1 MPAVRHNFTESFP
14 PPVVTV
20 PTSILLPAQSGPE
33 WLLAVIHWLCNQ
45 FPPGEFLSYP
55 WNMQGLIA
63 IALVGMICGA
73 VGSLVVGNRMAF
85 FSDALAHCAF
95 AGVALGLLLGV
106 VTGAGDE
113 DFAEWVTLVM
123 IVFGIVIGLGI
134 AFVREFT
141 AQANDTVIGVFYAG
155 AIGLGAVFLKAGS
168 GRRYLPPEDFLF
180 GNLVTIQP
188 VDLLV
193 LAGLTVLAAVV
204 LGFMYNQLLFT
215 SFNRSLALSRRIPV
229 RLCNYLFIVLLA
241 LIVNLCLKV
250 VGAMLIN
257 ALLVVPAAT
266 AANLG
271 RNMRQLFWWSMLLC
285 LAVGVG
291 GFWLSWDLRLPSPG
305 GTETTRP
312 GESGTI
318 VVLAVLLF
326 FLSMWVPMLRRWWA
340 ERKKP
345 GTARV

>member
-1 MPAVRHNFTESFP
+1 MGI
-14 PPVVTV
+14 
-20 PTSILLPAQSGPE
+20 SIVSSLLFADQSGPE
-33 WLLAVIHWLCNQ
+33 WLRQGIYDLCNW
-45 FPPGEFLSYP
+45 FPRNTFLSYP

-63 IALVGMICGA
+63 IALVGLICGA

-106 VTGAGDE
+106 VTGADDE
-113 DFAEWVTLVM
+113 EFAQWVTLVM
-123 IVFGIVIGLGI
+123 ISFGIIIGLGI

-168 GRRYLPPEDFLF
+168 SRRYLPPEDFLF
-180 GNLVTIQP
+180 GNLVTVQP
-188 VDLLV
+188 HDLVV
-193 LAGLTVLAAVV
+193 LAGLTLVAGAVLA
-204 LGFMYNQLLFT
+204 LMYNHLLFT
-215 SFNRSLALSRRIPV
+215 SFNRSLALSRGIRV
-229 RLCNYLFIVLLA
+229 RLCSYLFIILLA

-266 AANLG
+266 AAIWC
-271 RNMRQLFWWSMLLC
+271 RNMRQLFWVSIGLC
-285 LAVGVG
+285 LFFGIG
-291 GFWLSWDLRLPSPG
+291 GHWLSSEIHLPPARSGEPP
-305 GTETTRP
+305 TRP

-318 VVLAVLLF
+318 VVLAVLVF
-326 FLSMWVPMLRRWWA
+326 ALSMALGPWLRNRPRQAA
-340 ERKKP
+340 ESELSRP
-345 GTARV
+345 PLS

>member
-1 MPAVRHNFTESFP
+1 MQLFADQTD
-14 PPVVTV
+14 
-20 PTSILLPAQSGPE
+20 PE
-33 WLLAVIHWLCNQ
+33 WLEQWIHTLCDW
-45 FPPGEFLSYP
+45 FPPQTFLSYP
-55 WNMQGLIA
+55 WNMKGLIA
-63 IALVGMICGA
+63 IALVGLICGA

-106 VTGAGDE
+106 VTGADDE
-113 DFAEWVTLVM
+113 QFSQWITLVM
-123 IVFGIVIGLGI
+123 ITFGILVGLGI

-180 GNLVTIQP
+180 GNLVTVQST
-188 VDLLV
+188 DLLI
-193 LAGLTVLAAVV
+193 LAGLTVVAGAVLA
-204 LGFMYNQLLFT
+204 LMYNNLLFT

-229 RLCNYLFIVLLA
+229 RLCSYLFIILLA

-266 AANLG
+266 AANWC
-271 RNMRQLFWWSMLLC
+271 RNMRQLFWVSVFLC
-285 LAVGVG
+285 LFVGVG
-291 GFWLSWDLRLPSPG
+291 GHWISSEIQLPTPG
-305 GTETTRP
+305 GGKPSRP

-326 FLSMWVPMLRRWWA
+326 TLSMWLGPGLRR
-340 ERKKP
+340 
-345 GTARV
+345 ARGASKGKSHRDALSGGVALQKNRQRRE